1 MRKYSLIEKA
11 FLLKETPPFENLEDQ
26 ELFNIADVLAT
37 IKFKQGEPVLKKNSI
52 ANYLFMVIDGDVVS
66 ESGETTVKVI
76 GVKPILDG
84 SGVSESFVAGSNGA
98 TCLRMGKGHFFTTL
112 YECPNV
118 LVEFMQLLDQKERY
132 YY

>member
-11 FLLKETPPFENLEDQ
+11 FLLKDTPPFENLEDQ
-26 ELFNIADVLAT
+26 ELFNIADVLET
-37 IKFKQGEPVLKKNSI
+37 VEFNQGDPVLKKNSV
-52 ANYLFMVIDGDVVS
+52 ANYLFLVVDGDVIS
-66 ESGETTVKVI
+66 ESGETSMKVL
-76 GVKPILDG
+76 GVKPILNG

-118 LVEFMQLLDQKERY
+118 MVEFMQLMDQKKRY
-132 YY
+132 FY